1 VRSRWGIWRVAL
13 VGVAIVVAL
22 LALARWALLAL
33 VTAAFQA
40 PPNDLPERRPADP
53 PALQAQSFELGG
65 VRYAILL
72 PKNVT
77 VQLPHG
83 RINHVEMRYP
93 SPRQI
98 RLFRLA
104 PDSGGT
110 RTYARSETLSN
121 GAVLRYNLDT
131 ATSSGSGE
139 PEQELTGRLELG
151 DWALAVMCHDQHPT
165 PSPYRVCVP
174 YLHHLRIER

>member
-1 VRSRWGIWRVAL
+1 MGSRAGFWRVAL
-13 VGVAIVVAL
+13 VFIAIVVAV
-22 LALARWALLAL
+22 LALARWALLSL

-40 PPNDLPERRPADP
+40 PANDLPERQPANS
-53 PALQAQSFELGG
+53 PALQARSFELGG

-72 PKNVT
+72 PANVS
-77 VQLPHG
+77 VGLPRG
-83 RINHVEMRYP
+83 PIDYVEMRYA

-104 PDSGGT
+104 PDSGGEK
-110 RTYARSETLSN
+110 TYARSETLSN
-121 GAVLRYNLDT
+121 GAVLRYTLDT
-131 ATSSGSGE
+131 ASSSGSGE
-139 PEQELTGRLELG
+139 PEQELTGRLEIG
-151 DWALAVMCHDQHPT
+151 GRALAVMCHDQHPT